1 MKLGVNID
9 RAGTFLFKLPEDSS
23 EKITKRHIRTNMVG
37 WLFHDP
43 ATLDYVFLLPIERF
57 VISTDTNNSIYDEE
71 TNPLLEVT
79 KDEAQNFYTMLAQKQ
94 EKAPQKVHT
103 NK

>member
-1 MKLGVNID
+1 MKLGANID
-9 RAGTFLFKLPEDSS
+9 QSGTFLFKLPDDSS
-23 EKITKRHIRTNMVG
+23 TKITKQHIRTNMVG

-71 TNPLLEVT
+71 INPLLEIT
-79 KDEAQNFYTMLAQKQ
+79 KEEAKTFYTTLTQKE
-94 EKAPQKVHT
+94 EKPPQKVHA